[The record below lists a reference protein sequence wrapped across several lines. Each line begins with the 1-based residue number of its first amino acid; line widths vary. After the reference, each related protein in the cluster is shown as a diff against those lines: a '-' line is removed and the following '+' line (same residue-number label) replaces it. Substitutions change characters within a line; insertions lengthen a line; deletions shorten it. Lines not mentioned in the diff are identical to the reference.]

1 MSFDNPSREANPWA
15 TLKRTDKTKSLRFV
29 RFCQPVSA
37 QQPNSPQA
45 RASILATH
53 PYWLS
58 AVVADSRLEMQMKR
72 MSGVV
77 LSISLSTVVAATR
90 RAQRGELSINLF

>member
-1 MSFDNPSREANPWA
+1 MSFDNPSREANPRA

-29 RFCQPVSA
+29 CLVQSVSA

-72 MSGVV
+72 MPGVV
-77 LSISLSTVVAATR
+77 LSANLSTVVVVTR
-90 RAQRGELSINLF
+90 RAQGAELSSGLF

>member
-1 MSFDNPSREANPWA
+1 MSFDNPSREANPRA

-29 RFCQPVSA
+29 CLVQSVSA
-37 QQPNSPQA
+37 QQPNPPQA

-77 LSISLSTVVAATR
+77 LSISLSTVVVATR

>member
-15 TLKRTDKTKSLRFV
+15 TLKRTVKTKSLRFV
-29 RFCQPVSA
+29 CLVQSVSA

-58 AVVADSRLEMQMKR
+58 AVVADSRLEMQMKK
-72 MSGVV
+72 MSGMV
-77 LSISLSTVVAATR
+77 LSISLSTVIVATR